1 MERNEIKSRKTA
13 GLLAKENKRCC
24 QERNWTGKGSKWGR
38 SMQEGCSK
46 GRTQSRD
53 FQSNSSESSTTWDSA
68 QWEEQ
73 WLDNT
78 RTPSVKVYIS
88 TSIRSFSLQSVFP
101 SRSSPPYLALCHA
114 ASFPFHRL
122 QAVSISPSCHRL
134 VQVISWLLRLN
145 FSLPIIKGAKQK
157 NVPFQSAWWLC
168 TEFISMCILMLDVLP
183 QIGHCCP
190 QVIGL
195 RVFHWV
201 WSSHYLL

>member
-46 GRTQSRD
+46 GRTQSRG

-68 QWEEQ
+68 WWGKQ

-78 RTPSVKVYIS
+78 RTPSVKVYIL
-88 TSIRSFSLQSVFP
+88 TSIRSFSLQSAFP
-101 SRSSPPYLALCHA
+101 SRPSPPYLALCHA

-122 QAVSISPSCHRL
+122 QAINISPSCHRL
-134 VQVISWLLRLN
+134 VQVISWHFRLD
-145 FSLPIIKGAKQK
+145 FSLPIIKKAKQTK
-157 NVPFQSAWWLC
+157 KRSFSVSLVALHPIYQHVHPEC
-168 TEFISMCILMLDVLP
+168 SMFSHKLGTAVL
-183 QIGHCCP
+183 G
-190 QVIGL
+190 
-195 RVFHWV
+195 
-201 WSSHYLL
+201 S